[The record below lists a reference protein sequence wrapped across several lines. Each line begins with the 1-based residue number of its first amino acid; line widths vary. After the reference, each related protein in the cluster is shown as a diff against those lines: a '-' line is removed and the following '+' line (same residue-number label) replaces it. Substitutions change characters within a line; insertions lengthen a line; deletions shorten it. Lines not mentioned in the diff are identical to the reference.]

1 MPHRIRGAA
10 PVCASLTVL
19 LSACAVSVS
28 VPGERASAAACCQ
41 QVGAEPRPL
50 VATAH
55 PSRCDDYPVTHRA
68 EPGRAAALRVLTEPA
83 ACR

>member
-1 MPHRIRGAA
+1 MPISLRGAA
-10 PVCASLTVL
+10 PICASLTVL
-19 LSACAVSVS
+19 LSACAAHAP
-28 VPGERASAAACCQ
+28 VP
-41 QVGAEPRPL
+41 AEPRPL

-68 EPGRAAALRVLTEPA
+68 EPGRGAALRVLTDAA